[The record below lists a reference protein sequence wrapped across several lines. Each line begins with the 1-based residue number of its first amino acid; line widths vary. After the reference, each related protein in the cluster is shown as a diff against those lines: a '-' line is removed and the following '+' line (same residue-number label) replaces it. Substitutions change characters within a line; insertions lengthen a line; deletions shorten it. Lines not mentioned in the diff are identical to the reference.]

1 MRKKFQEFL
10 GFFGRAGGLLAHHGG
25 IVVLFLEMHRG
36 GHLLCGEAHP
46 LGGHDELVLHV
57 VGAVDDA
64 NDLARIGVH
73 GVVYPQ
79 KEDVQLLSVAAQ
91 DVGNVAVVD
100 GVHKGLLTLVV
111 DVAYGAVDAD
121 GDGLAQVGAQI
132 GTGENLLG
140 HGRPPCEI
148 RVQDTRYISVKP
160 ILYLVSAELARRV
173 SCILL

>member
-1 MRKKFQEFL
+1 MA
-10 GFFGRAGGLLAHHGG
+10 FFGRAGGLLAHHRG
-25 IVVLFLEMHRG
+25 IVILFLEMHRG

-46 LGGHDELVLHV
+46 LGGHDELILHV
-57 VGAVDDA
+57 VGAVDDTD
-64 NDLARIGVH
+64 DLSRIGVH

-100 GVHKGLLTLVV
+100 GIHKGLVALVV
-111 DVAYGAVDAD
+111 NITNRAVDAD
-121 GDGLAQVGAQI
+121 GDGFAQVGAQV
-132 GTGENLLG
+132 GAGENLLG